1 MSRRSKSNDGSG
13 GGNIIYVGPRKVNRY
28 EHLTALEKLKLGKGC
43 AKGSDLKYIPNEDH
57 VALHVFEGRKK
68 VDTKIVPKKELEEDY
83 TAVEGN
89 VLKKKPALKKKPRK
103 SLYCYLIK
111 AEIGGAEEP
120 VYKIGKSCNPESR
133 MKDLQ
138 TIPNTKLELV
148 AYSNLVKEKD
158 MHCLLKKIKIPHPHL
173 REWFRLSS
181 EQLQMCTKIIT
192 GIFSEESL
200 GKLVST
206 IKPYSNRE
214 RKKAK
219 RKGKGWPSRRLF
231 LEMIDYRDKARKTP
245 SFKAVLKPKKKKRKD
260 PFDFSEF

>member
-1 MSRRSKSNDGSG
+1 MPRRSKSNDGGG

-28 EHLTALEKLKLGKGC
+28 EHLTPLEKLKLGKGC

-57 VALHVFEGRKK
+57 VALEVFEGRKK
-68 VDTKIVPKKELEEDY
+68 VATKIVPKKELEEDY
-83 TAVEGN
+83 TAAEGN

-111 AEIGGAEEP
+111 AEIGAEEP

-148 AYSNLVKEKD
+148 AYSNLVKEKH
-158 MHCLLKKIKIPHPHL
+158 MHSLLKKIKIPHPHL
-173 REWFRLSS
+173 REWFKLSS

-206 IKPYSNRE
+206 IKP
-214 RKKAK
+214 

-245 SFKAVLKPKKKKRKD
+245 SFKTVLKRKKKKRKD